1 MTGRVARVRS
11 PESGVRMGRM
21 NELIA
26 AATVIVTA
34 AGLWF
39 AYSYNRQM
47 ALKLSETRLV
57 LQQRPVIFRRAWG
70 RRAAG

>member
-1 MTGRVARVRS
+1 MNGVWLARA
-11 PESGVRMGRM
+11 PESGLRMGGM

-26 AATVIVTA
+26 AATLIVIA

-47 ALKLSETRLV
+47 ALKLSETHLKAYSRLWQ
-57 LQQRPVIFRRAWG
+57 L
-70 RRAAG
+70 

>member
-1 MTGRVARVRS
+1 MQVMNGKLPPSPMTGRVARVRA
-11 PESGVRMGRM
+11 PEPGVRMGHM

-39 AYSYNRQM
+39 VGGTRIL
-47 ALKLSETRLV
+47 ALA
-57 LQQRPVIFRRAWG
+57 QFP
-70 RRAAG
+70 